1 MLSPPTSVFRKGLA
15 TMAVLSVAGVMVT
28 LEVRARA
35 EAKRQ
40 LLEFRTNV
48 ASAKDR
54 VEVER
59 RFYSLRASK
68 LTLAKWRAETW
79 IVQTPSEFGATNWDL
94 YIDFRDEEPVSLR
107 VRSADNVDYHPQEA
121 PPDLRMGLGNERQ
134 LRP

>member
-1 MLSPPTSVFRKGLA
+1 MLSRSTFRKGLA
-15 TMAVLSVAGVMVT
+15 TIALLSVVGVVAA

-48 ASAKDR
+48 ASAKYR

-59 RFYSLRASK
+59 RFHELNASK
-68 LTLAKWRAETW
+68 LTLVKWRAETW
-79 IVQTPSEFGATNWDL
+79 IVHTPSEFGATNWEL
-94 YIDFRDEEPVSLR
+94 YIDFRHEEPVSLR
-107 VRSADNVDYHPQEA
+107 VRSADSVDHRPQEA